1 MPNSA
6 MTRVQPAP
14 PRSSVATRLAL
25 AASSTGRA
33 LTSGTSRLARR
44 ARTLDHAISQAL
56 RPFTLTALRVL
67 LGLLFVWFGGL
78 KIIGRSPVA
87 ALVSRTLPFANPHLV
102 MLVLGTAEVTLG
114 LLLLSGLFVRI
125 ALPALA
131 MHLAGTFSTFVVAP
145 RMMFRDGD
153 PLLLTANGEF
163 VVKNLVL
170 ITATLVLIAHTSKL
184 TERQADLSTLK
195 GQGEVGCAG

>member
-14 PRSSVATRLAL
+14 PRSSVSTRFAL
-25 AASSTGRA
+25 VRSRSGRA
-33 LTSGTSRLARR
+33 LTSRATLVAGR
-44 ARTLDHAISQAL
+44 ARALDHAISQAL

-87 ALVSRTLPFANPHLV
+87 ALVSRTLPFADPHLV
-102 MLVLGTAEVTLG
+102 LLVLGTAEVTLG

-131 MHLAGTFSTFVVAP
+131 MHLAGTFATFVVAP
-145 RMMFRDGD
+145 SLMFRDGD

-163 VVKNLVL
+163 VAKNLVL
-170 ITATLVLIAHTSKL
+170 ITGTLVLIAHTSRSN
-184 TERQADLSTLK
+184 ERHAKLST
-195 GQGEVGCAG
+195 

>member
-6 MTRVQPAP
+6 LTRVQPAP
-14 PRSSVATRLAL
+14 PRSSVSTRLGL
-25 AASSTGRA
+25 ARSRSGRA
-33 LTSGTSRLARR
+33 LTSGTSLVAGKTR
-44 ARTLDHAISQAL
+44 ALDNAISQAL
-56 RPFTLTALRVL
+56 RPLTLTALRVL

-87 ALVSRTLPFANPHLV
+87 ALVSRTLPFADPHLV
-102 MLVLGTAEVTLG
+102 LLVLGTAEVTLG

-125 ALPALA
+125 ALPVLA

-145 RMMFRDGD
+145 GLMFRDGD

-170 ITATLVLIAHTSKL
+170 ITATLVLIAHTS
-184 TERQADLSTLK
+184 RSTKRNAELR
-195 GQGEVGCAG
+195 A

>member
-14 PRSSVATRLAL
+14 PQSSVSDRLGQAR
-25 AASSTGRA
+25 SRSGRA
-33 LTSGTSRLARR
+33 LTSGASLVAGKTR
-44 ARTLDHAISQAL
+44 AVDDAISQAV
-56 RPFTLTALRVL
+56 RPFTMTALRVL

-87 ALVSRTLPFANPHLV
+87 ALVSRTLPFASPHLV
-102 MLVLGTAEVTLG
+102 LLMLGTAEVILG
-114 LLLLSGLFVRI
+114 ILLLSGLFLRI
-125 ALPALA
+125 ALPVLA
-131 MHLAGTFSTFVVAP
+131 IHLAGTFSTFVVAP
-145 RMMFRDGD
+145 ALMFRGGD

-170 ITATLVLIAHTSKL
+170 ITATLVLIAHTSGS
-184 TERQADLSTLK
+184 TEPQAGTVS
-195 GQGEVGCAG
+195 